1 MDPIVVAPQARG
13 CCLIQESITIWTT
26 LVANCVFLGVC
37 ASVCLFFCE
46 CLRLCACL
54 ATRPCTVCVNV
65 FLPRHITMATALFG
79 CSHAM
84 WHQLT
89 PPHEHVKLLTSS
101 FVNLS
106 FIIVASRGISICW
119 PCNRER
125 MWNCVCV
132 LVGGWVCKRWLMY
145 LCTCGEIIT
154 DYHNHIWLWR
164 DIDFR
169 PALFFMH
176 VSKPI
181 PSWLALLNWCPLCD
195 RTWFQDIWAKGKISL

>member
-46 CLRLCACL
+46 CLRVCACL

-106 FIIVASRGISICW
+106 FIIVASKGISICW

-132 LVGGWVCKRWLMY
+132 LVGGRMWMWIYVLVAKL
-145 LCTCGEIIT
+145 LQITIIISGCDVT
-154 DYHNHIWLWR
+154 LISGQ
-164 DIDFR
+164 
-169 PALFFMH
+169 LFFSRM
-176 VSKPI
+176 SANPF
-181 PSWLALLNWCPLCD
+181 PLGSP
-195 RTWFQDIWAKGKISL
+195 F